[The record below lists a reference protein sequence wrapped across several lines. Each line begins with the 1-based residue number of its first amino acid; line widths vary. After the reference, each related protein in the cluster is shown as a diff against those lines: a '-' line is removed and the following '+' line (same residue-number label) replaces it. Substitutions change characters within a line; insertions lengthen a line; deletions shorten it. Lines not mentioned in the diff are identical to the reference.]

1 MQEFQ
6 IWLMIRLVSSLKQN
20 IFKDEHS
27 DILPRA
33 GGSGCAGCAAAH
45 PVYGSL
51 LLKRPSFFLK
61 VLNLHITCTPTLK
74 MLPPALLPSINFLQ
88 AIRRRQ
94 LEVDRV
100 ELKRKIKEA
109 VEQFDAKLLDLYKTR
124 LAIEKCILAEELKIL
139 LYDRRMSI
147 QDHLDREEERLQ

>member
-1 MQEFQ
+1 MEPVLKSICFEIPVVFASRKKLQEFQ
-6 IWLMIRLVSSLKQN
+6 NWLMIRLVSSLKQN

-27 DILPRA
+27 DI
-33 GGSGCAGCAAAH
+33 
-45 PVYGSL
+45 
-51 LLKRPSFFLK
+51 
-61 VLNLHITCTPTLK
+61 
-74 MLPPALLPSINFLQ
+74 LLPSINFLQ

>member
-1 MQEFQ
+1 MKLCENDCLIDFL
-6 IWLMIRLVSSLKQN
+6 LMVNFWACLVFSY
-20 IFKDEHS
+20 S
-27 DILPRA
+27 DL
-33 GGSGCAGCAAAH
+33 
-45 PVYGSL
+45 
-51 LLKRPSFFLK
+51 
-61 VLNLHITCTPTLK
+61 T
-74 MLPPALLPSINFLQ
+74 INFLQ

>member
-1 MQEFQ
+1 MFHPPFDTIFWRQK
-6 IWLMIRLVSSLKQN
+6 ISSN
-20 IFKDEHS
+20 DRIFF
-27 DILPRA
+27 
-33 GGSGCAGCAAAH
+33 
-45 PVYGSL
+45 SL
-51 LLKRPSFFLK
+51 FLAEQAERK
-61 VLNLHITCTPTLK
+61 
-74 MLPPALLPSINFLQ
+74 

-139 LYDRRMSI
+139 LYDRRMSF
-147 QDHLDREEERLQ
+147 QDHLDREEERLQYI